1 MDTIASMR
9 AFVAVAKTGS
19 FSAAAQEL
27 DIVPSVATKR
37 VTQLERIVGKTL
49 FHRTTRKVVLSA
61 DGEHHLERI
70 IAAIA
75 AHDQALTELRKGVR
89 RLTGPIR
96 IKVSTTLGFL
106 RLNALVRDFAELHPD
121 VDVEVLLLD
130 GPMNPAA
137 EGIDIAITAFPASFD
152 NVADEFLWPLRRS
165 LFASRQYLSA
175 YPRLSQPRELEEH
188 RCLVY
193 QPTGPSWPFLSRNG
207 VMTVTVHPRMSSN
220 DMILLLEAAKTHLGI
235 ALLSN
240 YVALP
245 DIQRGSLEVPLPD
258 FPVPDLWIKA
268 MVPLDRLRM
277 PRVNALLQFIRTK
290 GAAADSLDARTIPST
305 TIKSRKK

>member
-9 AFVAVAKTGS
+9 AFVAVAKMGS
-19 FSAAAQEL
+19 FSAAAQKL
-27 DIVPSVATKR
+27 DLVPSVVTKR
-37 VTQLERIVGKTL
+37 VTQLERTVGKAL
-49 FHRTTRKVVLSA
+49 FHRSTRKVVLSP

-75 AHDQALTELRKGVR
+75 AHDQALSELRRGVR

-96 IKVSTTLGFL
+96 IKVSTTLGFI

-137 EGIDIAITAFPASFD
+137 EGIDIAITAFSASFD

-165 LFASRQYLSA
+165 LFASKQYLSS
-175 YPRLSQPRELEEH
+175 YPRLDHPRQIEEH

-193 QPTGPSWPFLSRNG
+193 QPTGPSWPFLSHNG

-220 DMILLLEAAKTHLGI
+220 DMIVLLEAAKTHLGI

-240 YVALP
+240 YVALVEF
-245 DIQRGSLEVPLPD
+245 RKGSLVAPLPD

-268 MVPLDRLRM
+268 MVPLDRLIM
-277 PRVNALLQFIRTK
+277 PRVNALLHFIRSK
-290 GAAADSLDARTIPST
+290 GGVSDSLDERSVRST
-305 TIKSRKK
+305 AKSRKK

>member
-19 FSAAAQEL
+19 FSAAAQKL
-27 DIVPSVATKR
+27 DLVPSVVTKR
-37 VTQLERIVGKTL
+37 VTQLERIVGTKL
-49 FHRTTRKVVLSA
+49 FHRSTRKVILSA

-70 IAAIA
+70 IAVIA
-75 AHDQALTELRKGVR
+75 AHDQALTGLRKGSR

-96 IKVSTTLGFL
+96 IKVPSTLGFL
-106 RLNALVRDFAELHPD
+106 RLNALVRKFAELHPD

-130 GPMNPAA
+130 VDVEELLLDGPSNPAA

-152 NVADEFLWPLRRS
+152 KVADEFLWPLRRS
-165 LFASRQYLSA
+165 LFASRQYLSS
-175 YPRLSQPRELEEH
+175 YPRLDHPRQLEEH

-193 QPTGPSWPFLSRNG
+193 QPTGPSWPFLGGNG
-207 VMTVTVHPRMSSN
+207 VMTVTVHPRMNAN
-220 DMILLLEAAKTHLGI
+220 DMSVLLEAAKTHLGI

-245 DIQRGSLEVPLPD
+245 EIRRGSLVVPLPD

-268 MVPLDRLRM
+268 MVPIARLKM
-277 PRVNALLQFIRTK
+277 PRVN
-290 GAAADSLDARTIPST
+290 
-305 TIKSRKK
+305 

>member
-19 FSAAAQEL
+19 FTAAAQKL
-27 DIVPSVATKR
+27 DLVPSVVTKR
-37 VTQLERIVGKTL
+37 VAQLERIVGKTL
-49 FHRTTRKVVLSA
+49 FHRSTRKVVLSP

-75 AHDQALTELRKGVR
+75 SHDQALTELRKGVR

-96 IKVSTTLGFL
+96 IKVPSTLGFL

-121 VDVEVLLLD
+121 VDVEVLLFD

-152 NVADEFLWPLRRS
+152 NVADELLWPLRRS
-165 LFASRQYLSA
+165 LFASKQYLSS
-175 YPRLSQPRELEEH
+175 YRRLNDPRQLEEH

-193 QPTGPSWPFLSRNG
+193 QPTGPSWPFLSANG

-220 DMILLLEAAKTHLGI
+220 DMTVLLQSARTHLGI
-235 ALLSN
+235 TLLSN

-245 DIQRGSLEVPLPD
+245 EIRGGSLVVPLPE

-268 MVPLDRLRM
+268 MVPIDRLTM
-277 PRVNALLQFIRTK
+277 PRVSALLRFIRGK
-290 GAAADSLDARTIPST
+290 GGGSDSLDAPSVRST
-305 TIKSRKK
+305 TTSRQK

>member
-19 FSAAAQEL
+19 FSAAAQKL
-27 DIVPSVATKR
+27 DLVPSVITKR
-37 VTQLERIVGKTL
+37 VT
-49 FHRTTRKVVLSA
+49 
-61 DGEHHLERI
+61 HLERI

-96 IKVSTTLGFL
+96 IKVPTTLGFL
-106 RLNALVRDFAELHPD
+106 RLNALVREFAELHPD
-121 VDVEVLLLD
+121 IDMEVLLLD
-130 GPMNPAA
+130 GPINPAA

-152 NVADEFLWPLRRS
+152 NVADEFLWSHRRS
-165 LFASRQYLSA
+165 LFASSQYLSS
-175 YPRLSQPRELEEH
+175 YPRLTHPRQLEEH

-220 DMILLLEAAKTHLGI
+220 DMSVLLEAARTHLGI

-240 YVALP
+240 YVVLP
-245 DIQRGSLEVPLPD
+245 EIRSGSVVVPLPD

-268 MVPLDRLRM
+268 MVPIDRLRL
-277 PRVNALLQFIRTK
+277 PRGNALVRFIRSK
-290 GAAADSLDARTIPST
+290 GAGPDALNARSVRSSA
-305 TIKSRKK
+305 KSAKK

>member
-19 FSAAAQEL
+19 FTAAAQKL
-27 DIVPSVATKR
+27 DLVPSVVTKR
-37 VTQLERIVGKTL
+37 VAQLERIVGKTL
-49 FHRTTRKVVLSA
+49 FHRSTRKVVLSP

-89 RLTGPIR
+89 RLSGPIR
-96 IKVSTTLGFL
+96 IKVPSTLGFL
-106 RLNALVRDFAELHPD
+106 RLNALVREFAELHPD

-130 GPMNPAA
+130 GPMNPVA

-152 NVADEFLWPLRRS
+152 NVADEILWPLRRS
-165 LFASRQYLSA
+165 LFASKQYLSSHRHLDH
-175 YPRLSQPRELEEH
+175 PRQLEEH

-193 QPTGPSWPFLSRNG
+193 QPTGPSWPFLSGNG
-207 VMTVTVHPRMSSN
+207 AMTVTVHPRMSSN
-220 DMILLLEAAKTHLGI
+220 DMSVLLEAAKTHLGI
-235 ALLSN
+235 TLLSN

-245 DIQRGSLEVPLPD
+245 EIRGGSLVVPLPD

-268 MVPLDRLRM
+268 MVPIDRLTT
-277 PRVNALLQFIRTK
+277 PRVSALLRFIRDK
-290 GAAADSLDARTIPST
+290 GGGSDSLDERSVRST
-305 TIKSRKK
+305 AALRKK

>member
-9 AFVAVAKTGS
+9 AFVAVAKMGS
-19 FSAAAQEL
+19 FSAAAQKL
-27 DIVPSVATKR
+27 DLVPSVVTKR
-37 VTQLERIVGKTL
+37 VTQLERTVGKAL
-49 FHRTTRKVVLSA
+49 FHRSTRKVVLSP

-75 AHDQALTELRKGVR
+75 AHDQALSELRRGVR

-96 IKVSTTLGFL
+96 IKVSTTLGFI

-137 EGIDIAITAFPASFD
+137 EGIDIAITAFSASFD

-165 LFASRQYLSA
+165 LFASKQYLSS
-175 YPRLSQPRELEEH
+175 YPRLDHPRQIEEH

-193 QPTGPSWPFLSRNG
+193 QPTGPSWPFLSHNG

-220 DMILLLEAAKTHLGI
+220 DMIVLLEAAKTHLGI

-240 YVALP
+240 YVALVEL
-245 DIQRGSLEVPLPD
+245 RKGSLVAPLPD

-268 MVPLDRLRM
+268 MVPLDRLIM
-277 PRVNALLQFIRTK
+277 PRVNALLHFIRSK
-290 GAAADSLDARTIPST
+290 GGVSDSLDERSVRST
-305 TIKSRKK
+305 AKSRKK